1 MTRIVFITQVV
12 RRAHPNLGATVAK
25 IEALARQ
32 VDEVVVLCREAV
44 ESDLPANCRVRY
56 FEDTNQL
63 KRGFRFARALNAELK
78 PRPLAVVVHMVPLYA
93 VLASPLVRARGVPLM
108 LWYTHWKGHIVV
120 RLSDFA
126 CTYVLSLDERSYPLH
141 SRKVRAIGH
150 GIDLREFPC
159 QPAVPLAGRPL
170 KVMSLGRYSPPKFL
184 EEIIEGVRIARE
196 RGVDACV
203 ELWGT
208 ADSPKQHAYKRM
220 LEALVEREQ
229 LQGFVTVGGS
239 IPRTELPAVYAQADV
254 VASDFISP
262 DKIVLEACSSCR
274 VILASH
280 ESFDT
285 LVEGIEPPLLYERG
299 NPASLADRVERLAA
313 LSDEQRQA
321 IGETLRERMRNMHS
335 VETWADAILR
345 LART

>member
-1 MTRIVFITQVV
+1 MRRIVFITQIVG
-12 RRAHPNLGATVAK
+12 RSHPNLGATVAK
-25 IEALARQ
+25 IEALARN

-56 FEDTNQL
+56 FEDTTQL
-63 KRGFRFARALNAELK
+63 RRGVKFVRALTAELR

-93 VLASPLVRARGVPLM
+93 VLAAPIVRPRRIPLM
-108 LWYTHWKGHIVV
+108 LWYTHWKGHVVV
-120 RLSDFA
+120 RLSDFV

-159 QPAVPLAGRPL
+159 QPSVPLDGRPL
-170 KVMSLGRYSPPKFL
+170 KVMSLGRYSPPKLL
-184 EEIIEGVRIARE
+184 EEIVEGVRLARA

-208 ADSPKQHAYKRM
+208 ADSPDQHAYKRE
-220 LEALVEREQ
+220 LEQ
-229 LQGFVTVGGS
+229 LAGRLDFVSVGGS

-262 DKIVLEACSSCR
+262 DKIVLEGCCSCR
-274 VILASH
+274 PVLASH
-280 ESFDT
+280 ESLDT
-285 LVEGIEPPLLYERG
+285 LFAGIEPPLLYERG
-299 NPASLADRVERLAA
+299 RPETLADRVERLAA
-313 LSDEQRQA
+313 LTDEERQA
-321 IGETLRERMRNMHS
+321 IGETLRERVRTMHS
-335 VETWADAILR
+335 VETWAAAILR
-345 LART
+345 LARE

>member
-1 MTRIVFITQVV
+1 LTRIVFITQVV

-32 VDEVVVLCREAV
+32 VDEVVVLCREAL
-44 ESDLPANCRVRY
+44 ESDLPDNCRVRY
-56 FEDTNQL
+56 FEDTNQF
-63 KRGFRFARALNAELK
+63 KRGIRFARALSAELW

-93 VLASPLVRARGVPLM
+93 VLSSPLVRLRRVPLL

-120 RLSDFA
+120 RLSDFV

-159 QPAVPLAGRPL
+159 QPPVPLAGRPF
-170 KVMSLGRYSPPKFL
+170 KVMSLGRYSPPKLL
-184 EEIIEGVRIARE
+184 EEIVEGVRLARQ
-196 RGVDACV
+196 RGVDACA

-208 ADSPKQHAYKRM
+208 ADSPEQHRYKRM
-220 LEALVEREQ
+220 LAELGAGEQ
-229 LQGFVTVGGS
+229 LRDFVSVGGS

-274 VILASH
+274 VVLASH

-285 LVEGIEPPLLYERG
+285 LFEGIKPPLLYERG
-299 NPASLADRVERLAA
+299 NPASLADRIERLAA
-313 LSDEQRQA
+313 LTDDQRRA
-321 IGETLRERMRNMHS
+321 IGETLRERVRTMHS

-345 LART
+345 LVRP

>member
-1 MTRIVFITQVV
+1 MRRIVFITQIVG
-12 RRAHPNLGATVAK
+12 RSHPNLGATVAK
-25 IEALARQ
+25 IEALARR

-44 ESDLPANCRVRY
+44 EGDLPENCRVRV
-56 FEDTNQL
+56 FESRFQFG
-63 KRGFRFARALNAELK
+63 RGLRFARALNAELD
-78 PRPLAVVVHMVPLYA
+78 PAPLAVVVHMVPLYA
-93 VLASPLVRARGVPLM
+93 VLAAPLVRPRRVPLM
-108 LWYTHWKGHIVV
+108 LWYTHWKGHVVV
-120 RLSDFA
+120 RFSDLV

-159 QPAVPLAGRPL
+159 QPAVPLDGRPL
-170 KVMSLGRYSPPKFL
+170 KVMSLGRYSPPKRL
-184 EEIIEGVRIARE
+184 VEIVEGVRLARD

-208 ADSPKQHAYKRM
+208 VDSADQHVYKHE
-220 LEALVEREQ
+220 LEELAARRD
-229 LQGFVTVGGS
+229 FVSVGGS

-274 VILASH
+274 PVLASH

-285 LVEGIEPPLLYERG
+285 LFAGIEPPLLYERG
-299 NPASLADRVERLAA
+299 RPETLADRVERLAR
-313 LSDEQRQA
+313 LSDDERQA
-321 IGETLRERMRNMHS
+321 IGETLRERVRNMHS

-345 LART
+345 LASR